1 MFTFVLM
8 AAIAKFIQTFLD
20 YFYPL
25 VKRLMNKQTYY
36 YIACGGGN
44 TLFGFV
50 LYYLAYHYWFQKEN
64 FDLGF
69 IVIKPHIASF
79 IVSFG
84 ITFPIGFFLSRYIV
98 WSESDLRGRQQ
109 LVRHFLSLILFVF
122 MNYILLKLF
131 VEVFEWWAMPSQI
144 LTTTIIVIVSYLS
157 QKYYSFKN

>member
-1 MFTFVLM
+1 MTSL
-8 AAIAKFIQTFLD
+8 AKFIQTFLD
-20 YFYPL
+20 FFYPI
-25 VKRLMNKQTYY
+25 VRRFMNKQTYY

-50 LYYLAYHYWFQKEN
+50 LYYLAYHYWLQKEN
-64 FDLGF
+64 FTLGF

-84 ITFPIGFFLSRYIV
+84 ITFPIGFYLSRYIV
-98 WSESDLRGRQQ
+98 WSESYLRGRQQ

-131 VEVFEWWAMPSQI
+131 VEVFNWWAMPSQI

>member
-1 MFTFVLM
+1 MTLL
-8 AAIAKFIQTFLD
+8 AKIIQTFLD
-20 YFYPL
+20 FFYPIF
-25 VKRLMNKQTYY
+25 KPLMKKQSYY

-50 LYYLAYHYWFQKEN
+50 LYFLAYHFWFQKEN
-64 FDLGF
+64 FSLSF
-69 IVIKPHIASF
+69 IVIKPHIAAF

-98 WSESDLRGRQQ
+98 WSESYLKGRQQ
-109 LVRHFLSLILFVF
+109 LLRHFLSLILFVF
-122 MNYILLKLF
+122 MNYIFLKLF
-131 VEVFEWWAMPSQI
+131 VEIFHWWAMPSQI